1 MRFQF
6 QTTAIKLVQA
16 YLRDTVGSVSG
27 HHVKANVAIKQVK
40 IFLLVDGLVL
50 SLQKT
55 QRLCSRIKRGMPI
68 DDET

>member
-27 HHVKANVAIKQVK
+27 HHVKENVAIKQVK

-55 QRLCSRIKRGMPI
+55 QHLCSRIKRGMPI